1 MPTIPSSLE
10 DFITNPKYLA
20 TENPLFNLAVANMRI
35 SRALQRAVNNQAK
48 AVSAVADEINRVSD
62 LNTRIQSYTQNK
74 PSKDEKGPF
83 GKNKEDAKQ
92 MLDQLK
98 ALEVDEKILKPLYDD
113 YADSTKPNVQITDNT
128 ISLLN
133 AALNTQIERLNTRT
147 SKENLTLQTLTNRY
161 TQSGEQA
168 STVLAKDGQTKSSI
182 IAGFKGIS

>member
-48 AVSAVADEINRVSD
+48 AVSAIADEINRVSD

-74 PSKDEKGPF
+74 SGDPPIKF
-83 GKNKEDAKQ
+83 GNDKEDVKK

-98 ALEVDEKILKPLYDD
+98 ALEVDEKLLKPLYDD
-113 YADSTKPNVQITDNT
+113 YADSKEPNVRITDSK
-128 ISLLN
+128 ISLIN
-133 AALNTQIERLNTRT
+133 AALNTQIERLNTKT

-168 STVLAKDGQTKSSI
+168 STVLAKDGQTKSTI
-182 IAGFKGIS
+182 ISGFKGIS